1 MMAWYNSPLWAW
13 RLDDELEELKSSSS
27 SSRADDQRQDK
38 EIERLKTRVTEL
50 ENQLLALEKILADQ
64 GLLPPAPE
72 PSEMKEPPKRPPD
85 APAVF
90 AARAEEVIAC
100 PRCGRRQ
107 KGNRDSCYACGLR
120 FQYENECSQ
129 EVSP

>member
-85 APAVF
+85 TPAVF
-90 AARAEEVIAC
+90 PARTEESIAC

-107 KGNRDSCYACGLR
+107 KGNRDSCYACAIPIR
-120 FQYENECSQ
+120 E
-129 EVSP
+129 

>member
-72 PSEMKEPPKRPPD
+72 PSEMKEPPQ
-85 APAVF
+85 APAGRPRRLSSPDRGGHRLPPLRPASEGQPGQLLRLR
-90 AARAEEVIAC
+90 AAFSIR
-100 PRCGRRQ
+100 
-107 KGNRDSCYACGLR
+107 K
-120 FQYENECSQ
+120 
-129 EVSP
+129 

>member
-90 AARAEEVIAC
+90 PARTEEVITC

-107 KGNRDSCYACGLR
+107 KGDRDSCYACGLP
-120 FQYENECSQ
+120 FQYKTE
-129 EVSP
+129 

>member
-1 MMAWYNSPLWAW
+1 MAWYNSPLWAW

-38 EIERLKTRVTEL
+38 EIERLKTRITEL
-50 ENQLLALEKILADQ
+50 EDQLLALERLLSQ
-64 GLLPPAPE
+64 HGLLPPMPAEPAAPE
-72 PSEMKEPPKRPPD
+72 PPQD

-90 AARAEEVIAC
+90 PARTEEVIAC

-107 KGNRDSCYACGLR
+107 KGDRDSCYACGLP
-120 FQYENECSQ
+120 FQYETE
-129 EVSP
+129 

>member
-72 PSEMKEPPKRPPD
+72 PSEMKEPPQ
-85 APAVF
+85 APAGRPRRVPRPDGGGHRLPPLRP
-90 AARAEEVIAC
+90 AAEGK
-100 PRCGRRQ
+100 PGQ
-107 KGNRDSCYACGLR
+107 LLR
-120 FQYENECSQ
+120 LRPALPIRN
-129 EVSP
+129 

>member
-72 PSEMKEPPKRPPD
+72 PSEMKEPPQ
-85 APAVF
+85 APAGRPRRVPRPDGGGHRLPPLRP
-90 AARAEEVIAC
+90 AAEGKPGQLLRLRAAFSI
-100 PRCGRRQ
+100 R
-107 KGNRDSCYACGLR
+107 K
-120 FQYENECSQ
+120 
-129 EVSP
+129 

>member
-107 KGNRDSCYACGLR
+107 KGNRDSCYACGLP
-120 FQYENECSQ
+120 FQYENE
-129 EVSP
+129 